1 MTDRLSRFTP
11 SAPGLDRDAILFAAG
26 RRSARGSWLWK
37 ALAGLF
43 ATTQVVTLLA
53 LWPRP
58 QPAGT
63 FVGPPPA
70 VAPAAPAEPPPPPGS
85 PPADVWTA
93 GSRPDVVQSPPTLST
108 VEYVDPGPPLTVRS
122 GIRFD

>member
-1 MTDRLSRFTP
+1 MSESLRRFTP
-11 SAPGLDRDAILFAAG
+11 NAPGLERDAILYAAG

-43 ATTQVVTLLA
+43 AVTQVITLLA

-58 QPAGT
+58 QPVET
-63 FVGPPPA
+63 FVGPPST
-70 VAPAAPAEPPPPPGS
+70 VAPVDPVPTPVS

-93 GSRPDVVQSPPTLST
+93 GSRSEELPERPALST
-108 VEYVDPGPPLTVRS
+108 IEFVPSDPPLTVRS
-122 GIRFD
+122 GFRFD